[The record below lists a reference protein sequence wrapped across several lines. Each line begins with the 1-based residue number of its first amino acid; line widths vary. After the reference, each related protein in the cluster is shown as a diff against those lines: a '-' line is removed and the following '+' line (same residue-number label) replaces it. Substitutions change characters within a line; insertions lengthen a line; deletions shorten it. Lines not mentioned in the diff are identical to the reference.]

1 MSLYIGVN
9 KLAEM
14 KQLEEEGFAHYQQVF
29 SHLNQVLKDKGLP
42 TYREPDEPIA
52 EKSRA
57 PLKSFP
63 YLWLHYLRWV
73 EVQISHNP
81 QTRLTPINDD
91 ELRANLQDVDYVD
104 FMDDPLINHADNEG
118 YYLPV
123 DFDEV
128 LYDKAQNQDIGSSQQ
143 LMAVLQD
150 IASYLGIQLV
160 DGQLS
165 DPEMTRLS
173 QIIDS
178 QQDFYRE
185 IAVWVA
191 LFEASRLSIKYQT
204 AIVFD

>member
-1 MSLYIGVN
+1 
-9 KLAEM
+9 
-14 KQLEEEGFAHYQQVF
+14 
-29 SHLNQVLKDKGLP
+29 
-42 TYREPDEPIA
+42 
-52 EKSRA
+52 
-57 PLKSFP
+57 
-63 YLWLHYLRWV
+63 
-73 EVQISHNP
+73 
-81 QTRLTPINDD
+81 
-91 ELRANLQDVDYVD
+91 
-104 FMDDPLINHADNEG
+104 
-118 YYLPV
+118 
-123 DFDEV
+123 
-128 LYDKAQNQDIGSSQQ
+128 
-143 LMAVLQD
+143 MAVLQD